1 MDKAR
6 KLLSGE
12 SSMKVYFH
20 EIKDQDLNYT
30 FTEATPWIMEVI
42 GALDERIDRIQRP
55 PNWKPRSRPTEVTFT
70 LRRVDDLIHV
80 TGRVKSQLFLL
91 CSLCADGFSFPINHQ
106 FHALLT
112 QSEVYA
118 EAPRET
124 SHNKGH
130 ESADA
135 WETEDE
141 DEDEDDAEEVNL
153 PMDFSSSDFEVTVV
167 KEPVA
172 DLKEIL
178 NEQIVLNLPMQP
190 KPDKNDNGDCLK
202 CGRSQATYLPERQEI
217 LKENPFAVLKDFKK
231 KNES

>member
-1 MDKAR
+1 MHDSDMER
-6 KLLSGE
+6 DGCWCDRCGIHHGGE
-12 SSMKVYFH
+12 C
-20 EIKDQDLNYT
+20 
-30 FTEATPWIMEVI
+30 
-42 GALDERIDRIQRP
+42 P
-55 PNWKPRSRPTEVTFT
+55 PEP
-70 LRRVDDLIHV
+70 
-80 TGRVKSQLFLL
+80 
-91 CSLCADGFSFPINHQ
+91 
-106 FHALLT
+106 
-112 QSEVYA
+112 
-118 EAPRET
+118 
-124 SHNKGH
+124 
-130 ESADA
+130 
-135 WETEDE
+135 
-141 DEDEDDAEEVNL
+141 DEDDAEEVNL